1 MTYITTNHRFIID
14 DKHPSDVFDEMEN
27 FFSLYT
33 TAIDQLQQVSVQLS
47 VPPSFDITGNKKM
60 AESYR
65 QFTQSLKYTLPDM
78 HILPIKT
85 HNADGQDDAT
95 ADDAENSVILLIQ
108 RLDGEGIDADEAPN
122 FYQSVLGKL
131 IPRFAGEKSD
141 TGLYPVQAPITLPEP
156 IRPQPVSQ
164 PVQPIVTQPNAQPPY
179 QPLPQPLPQNQPPQ
193 PAPQYQHQPLVQP
206 PVQKATPL
214 QPQPQ
219 PSVPQPMAVPS
230 PQPVVQSQPILQ
242 TSTQVPSQISS
253 HVAAPPKPA
262 FSVLPN
268 IQKSTKPYQD
278 LLTQAVVNEAKKMV
292 DKTQVIRQ
300 ITLKSN
306 DGLTTAMIEQL
317 FNSFNHAHEP
327 VDQSQSAHD
336 AIDLVSYG
344 YEVLKPQLA
353 AIGVSLSDEAQFA
366 LKTKAQATPADFARL
381 ARGEVVSNEIKLGVK
396 LVFQSAIATTNPTH
410 TTASQPTATQSSVQA
425 PVHAKATPPH
435 LNQNLQQIVLIIKCI
450 DGLGERQQK
459 MREFPIVFASRDAQ
473 IAHALRLFAPNDIR
487 LASGVYFSIVE
498 SQGQL
503 FIDDIDPQVT
513 ISRNGQPIKP
523 YNVLMP
529 NDELMINHTM
539 RVQLL
544 LAN

>member
-85 HNADGQDDAT
+85 HNAEGQDDAT

-108 RLDGEGIDADEAPN
+108 RLDGEAMDADETPS

-156 IRPQPVSQ
+156 SRPQPVSQ
-164 PVQPIVTQPNAQPPY
+164 PVQPIVTQPNPQPPY
-179 QPLPQPLPQNQPPQ
+179 QPLPQPQNQNQPPQ
-193 PAPQYQHQPLVQP
+193 PAPQYQPQPPVQP

-214 QPQPQ
+214 PPQTQPPI
-219 PSVPQPMAVPS
+219 PRAI
-230 PQPVVQSQPILQ
+230 PQPV
-242 TSTQVPSQISS
+242 QVP
-253 HVAAPPKPA
+253 APPKPA

-268 IQKSTKPYQD
+268 IQKSAKPYQD

-292 DKTQVIRQ
+292 DKTQVISQ

-317 FNSFNHAHEP
+317 FNSFNHAHDP
-327 VDQSQSAHD
+327 VNQSQSAHD

-366 LKTKAQATPADFARL
+366 LKAKVQATPADLARL
-381 ARGEVVSNEIKLGVK
+381 SRGEVFSNEIKLGVK
-396 LVFQSAIATTNPTH
+396 LATANPTQ
-410 TTASQPTATQSSVQA
+410 TNVSQPAIVHSAQSSVQA

-459 MREFPIVFASRDAQ
+459 VREFPIVFASRDAQ
-473 IAHALRLFAPNDIR
+473 LPHALRLFAPNDIR

-498 SQGQL
+498 SQGQVL
-503 FIDDIDPQVT
+503 IDDIDPQVT
-513 ISRNGQPIKP
+513 IRRNGQPVKP
-523 YNVLMP
+523 YDVLLP
-529 NDELMINHTM
+529 NDELVVNDTM